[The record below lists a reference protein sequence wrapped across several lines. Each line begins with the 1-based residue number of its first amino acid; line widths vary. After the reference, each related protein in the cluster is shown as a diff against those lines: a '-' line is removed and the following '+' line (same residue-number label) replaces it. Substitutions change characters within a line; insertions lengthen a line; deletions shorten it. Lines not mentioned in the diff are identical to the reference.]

1 MAMDRDDLLTQAN
14 SQETTNPAAVR
25 VEQGADRPVGVAAGP
40 LKTPVSR
47 GRLLQL
53 TGTGLKAGVIAYIG
67 LQALEKSDAA
77 VAAPAPAAVTPP
89 TLETGTAA
97 QIHHQPPRFFN
108 SAQSAVITAMAERIF
123 PADKTGP
130 GATDAHVADYIDGQ
144 LASDWGWGARMY
156 LQGPFPVPET
166 SGHGWQVP
174 MNPRQVYND
183 ALSAI
188 DAYCQTNHKNSY
200 DQLSTTLQT
209 TVLEEIGAGK
219 VPMSYSSD
227 QFFLMFRQNVLEGLF
242 ADPMYGGN
250 YNFIGWKWVRFPGN
264 PMAYG
269 DPYGYYIDKFNFP
282 YNVAPKG
289 LADQAF

>member
-1 MAMDRDDLLTQAN
+1 MAMKQDDARAQAIPRE
-14 SQETTNPAAVR
+14 STDHAAVPL
-25 VEQGADRPVGVAAGP
+25 EPSADQELCVAAGP

-53 TGTGLKAGVIAYIG
+53 TGTGLKAGVVAYIG
-67 LQALEKSDAA
+67 LQALDKADPAA
-77 VAAPAPAAVTPP
+77 AAPAPAAVTPP
-89 TLETGTAA
+89 TPQTGTAA
-97 QIHHQPPRFFN
+97 QMHHRPLRFFN
-108 SAQSAVITAMAERIF
+108 SAQAAVITAMAERIF

-130 GATDAHVADYIDGQ
+130 GATDAHVTDYIDGQ
-144 LASDWGWGARMY
+144 LAGDWGWGARMY
-156 LQGPFPVPET
+156 LQGPFFAPET
-166 SGHGWQVP
+166 SGHGWQIP
-174 MNPRQVYND
+174 LNPRQVYQD
-183 ALSAI
+183 ALGAI
-188 DAYCQTNHKNSY
+188 ETYCQAKYKNSY
-200 DQLSTTLQT
+200 DQLNTQQQITA
-209 TVLEEIGAGK
+209 LEEIGAGK
-219 VPMSYSSD
+219 VPMTYSSD

-269 DPYGYYIDKFNFP
+269 DPYGYYIDKFNYP